1 MDRRAAVIGLS
12 ALGPVL
18 ITRVQAQAVRH
29 ARIAWVTTAR
39 AEPDSLF
46 LQGFRGRLRELGW
59 VEGRNLTLDIWG
71 GDGTPERMKDLVPRV
86 VASKPDVIVATGGPT
101 VRFFADADVP
111 QPVAFTNS
119 ADVVLA
125 GLVNSWARPGVNR
138 TGVSFFSLELMPKR
152 LALMKECLPH
162 MKQVA
167 TVGWPPHGGEAL
179 ELEAAKTA
187 AAKLGLQHRY
197 YGVHNAAEVDA
208 ALEAIAQT
216 KADAIMVFAGTVAA
230 AHGERFA
237 AFSLRTRVPA
247 VSAWAAFAESG
258 NLMSYG
264 PVLRESF
271 ITLAGIVDRLLN
283 GAKAADTPV
292 ERPTRIEM
300 VLNMKTAN
308 AIGLKVP
315 PTTLLQADRLI
326 E

>member
-1 MDRRAAVIGLS
+1 MDRRTAVAGLA
-12 ALGPVL
+12 ALGPVPL
-18 ITRVQAQAVRH
+18 TRAQAQAVRN
-29 ARIAWVTTAR
+29 ARVAWVTIAR
-39 AEPDSLF
+39 ADPDSPF

-59 VEGRNLTLDIWG
+59 VEGRNLRLDIWG
-71 GDGTPERMKDLVPRV
+71 GDGTGARMKELVTLV

-101 VRFFADADVP
+101 ARFFADAEVP
-111 QPVAFTNS
+111 QPVAFTSS
-119 ADVVLA
+119 ADVVMS
-125 GLVNSWARPGVNR
+125 GLVHTWARPGVNR
-138 TGVSFFSLELMPKR
+138 TGVSFFSLELIPKR

-167 TVGWPPHGGEAL
+167 IVGWPPHGGEGL
-179 ELEAAKTA
+179 ELDAAKA
-187 AAKLGLQHRY
+187 AAARLSLQHGY

-230 AHGERFA
+230 AHADRFA
-237 AFSLRTRVPA
+237 AFSLRTRIPA

-271 ITLAGIVDRLLN
+271 VTLAGIVDRLLN

-308 AIGLKVP
+308 ALGLKVP
-315 PTTLLQADRLI
+315 QTTLLQADRLI